1 MRFMYLVDLEEGK
14 IWPHGTGVALSAD
27 EARHAARE
35 IALRFDVAP
44 LAERAKPD
52 PTGGTITYD
61 EATDKA
67 RDPTAWEDDPPP
79 HDDLS
84 SPARPA

>member
-1 MRFMYLVDLEEGK
+1 MRYTVDLEDGK

-35 IALRFDVAP
+35 IAVRFGVA
-44 LAERAKPD
+44 LAA
-52 PTGGTITYD
+52 GATYD
-61 EATDKA
+61 DAHDKA
-67 RDPTAWEDDPPP
+67 RDPTAWEDDAPPQ
-79 HDDLS
+79 DDLS